1 MKRLIVLI
9 LLVTSFQIN
18 AQTNSDLI
26 MHYEAYYK
34 QMKKQSDVNGVIG
47 ALTHLNILSP
57 SQERL
62 DTLGYIYM
70 SEGQYAQA
78 LNTIGFDKIA
88 NDSDIAIKVKAV
100 SLKSLGQ
107 PKLAIGFF
115 EDMFNRNPNALI
127 AYELAELNLQTQN
140 LTEAEKHI
148 TYGLANSKEDM
159 TKTYYEMQ
167 SPYEVPLK
175 SAFMYLNAPY
185 LWGGKTPFGID
196 CSGFTQLIYKI
207 NGYKIDRDAK
217 DQAKLGQVLSFV
229 QESEPGDLAFFDNN
243 ELKSNSSSFNT
254 LFSLL
259 NNCRLT

>member
-9 LLVTSFQIN
+9 LLVTSFQIS
-18 AQTNSDLI
+18 AQTNADLLK
-26 MHYEAYYK
+26 HYEAYYK
-34 QMKKQSDVNGVIG
+34 QMKKQSDVNGVIS

-57 SQERL
+57 SQKRL

-78 LNTIGFDKIA
+78 LNTIGIDKIA

-140 LTEAEKHI
+140 LAEAEKHI
-148 TYGLANSKEDM
+148 AYGLANSKEDM
-159 TKTYYEMQ
+159 TKAYYEMQ
-167 SPYEVPLK
+167 TPYEVPLK
-175 SAFMYLNAPY
+175 AAFMYLNALVTY
-185 LWGGKTPFGID
+185 NKDKKANID
-196 CSGFTQLIYKI
+196 ATVDILDAALKSAPNFNMIQLTK
-207 NGYKIDRDAK
+207 
-217 DQAKLGQVLSFV
+217 
-229 QESEPGDLAFFDNN
+229 N
-243 ELKSNSSSFNT
+243 ELLRQKQAMQAEAAQPKN
-254 LFSLL
+254 
-259 NNCRLT
+259 